1 MDCSLNN
8 TKIKIQWIQKEFKR
22 ASILETELGINLDK
36 QKQLISHCAFPLS
49 RYLFFVFPRSFFS
62 TKTENDRSI
71 SSRILLNELF
81 SAYIGDRWSLRSN
94 KSPMF
99 FHLEAHPFVFF
110 PRLLPY
116 LHPVSL
122 SLFLFSRSSITP
134 APVSSF
140 LFFLSSPNVKSR
152 GRTSSGICVSLF
164 EARVYRENETE
175 YSSVEEEGEVGSD
188 IECVWCNR
196 DERCVGKRKTR
207 DNLRTIGRD
216 DPLLGRGGRVDG
228 EQGLG

>member
-1 MDCSLNN
+1 MDRYSILIFPCNKIERNFLISKKFRRKKMDCSLNN

-94 KSPMF
+94 KSPVF

-122 SLFLFSRSSITP
+122 SL
-134 APVSSF
+134 
-140 LFFLSSPNVKSR
+140 
-152 GRTSSGICVSLF
+152 
-164 EARVYRENETE
+164 
-175 YSSVEEEGEVGSD
+175 SV
-188 IECVWCNR
+188 
-196 DERCVGKRKTR
+196 
-207 DNLRTIGRD
+207 L
-216 DPLLGRGGRVDG
+216 P
-228 EQGLG
+228 